1 MGMEPRHETIKI
13 QQQTWLF
20 WVQSDITKVG
30 YKISKDHGVSNK
42 REGSNKKN
50 SGFNKNQDLTKTVIQ
65 DYQSLLTQVVWLY
78 CIQANRGECAF
89 AAAKSFF

>member
-1 MGMEPRHETIKI
+1 MWMEPRHETIEC

-50 SGFNKNQDLTKTVIQ
+50 SGFNKSGSNQNCDPRLSKSTYPSRVA
-65 DYQSLLTQVVWLY
+65 LLYT
-78 CIQANRGECAF
+78 CESR
-89 AAAKSFF
+89 